1 MNKLFTLIFLFV
13 YALASSQELSL
24 SLDEA
29 IAQALDNNPELK
41 NAQLDVQTSE
51 AQVKEVLSTGLP
63 QINGNAN
70 FTHNLEIPTSVL
82 PDFISPSVYG
92 VLFAENLLSPKEV
105 QTGSFPAQ
113 FGVPYS
119 LQATVGVNQ
128 LVFDGT
134 FFLGLK
140 AASEFVKINELI
152 ASKSELDVREGV
164 IKAYY
169 MALISKQ
176 NLTQLNKSLAN
187 LEKVEA
193 ETKAMYEAGFAE
205 KLDHDRIILSLSS
218 LKVNINNLKMQS
230 ELAQKFL
237 LNAIGLDVNQELSL
251 TSTLPEFNS
260 ENFNA
265 NYGSGM
271 SASNRIEYKMLE
283 QQQLINTM
291 NLKRYQVG
299 YIPNL
304 YLNANFGYNTFA
316 QEGSIGDLGAE
327 WFPLASYGLNLNIP
341 IFDGLYKKSKS
352 DQVKIDIMKTDNSL
366 AQLSN
371 GINLEVAQ
379 ARSIYIN
386 ALENMELQKNNMDL
400 AQSIYNTTS
409 IKFKEGVGSSFEMV
423 QAESDL
429 TTANTNYLNA
439 LYELNVAKISLDK
452 ALGNL

>member
-1 MNKLFTLIFLFV
+1 MNKLFTLIILFIS
-13 YALASSQELSL
+13 ALAGAQELSL

-29 IAQALDNNPELK
+29 IAKAMEHNPELN
-41 NAQLDVQTSE
+41 NAQLDVESSE
-51 AQVKEVLSTGLP
+51 AKVKEVLSTGLP
-63 QINGNAN
+63 QVNGNVN

-92 VLFAENLLSPKEV
+92 VLFAENLLPSKDI
-105 QTGSFPAQ
+105 QIGSFPAQ

-119 LQATVGVNQ
+119 MQATVGLNQ

-134 FFLGLK
+134 YFLGLK

-152 ASKSELDVREGV
+152 ASKSEIDVREGV
-164 IKAYY
+164 MKAYY
-169 MALISKQ
+169 MALISEQ
-176 NLTQLNKSLAN
+176 NLIQLDKSLTN

-205 KLDHDRIILSLSS
+205 KLDHDRIILSVST

-230 ELAQKFL
+230 ELALKLL
-237 LNAIGLDVNQELSL
+237 LNAIGLDVNQDVSL
-251 TSTLPEFNS
+251 TTSLPEFNS
-260 ENFNA
+260 TNFNA
-265 NYGSGM
+265 SYGADL
-271 SASNRIEYKMLE
+271 SAANRIEFQMLE
-283 QQQLINTM
+283 QQQLLNSLS
-291 NLKRYQVG
+291 LKRYKMG
-299 YIPNL
+299 YIPSI
-304 YLNANFGYNTFA
+304 YLNANMGYNTFA
-316 QEGSIGDLGAE
+316 QDGSIGDLGAE

-341 IFDGLYKKSKS
+341 IFDGLYKKAKS
-352 DQVKIDIMKTDNSL
+352 DQVKIDIMKTDNSI
-366 AQLSN
+366 AQLTN

-379 ARSIYIN
+379 SRSVYIN
-386 ALENMELQKNNMDL
+386 ALQNMELQKNNMEL
-400 AQSIYNTTS
+400 AESIYNTTT

-439 LYELNVAKISLDK
+439 LYQLNIAKISLDK